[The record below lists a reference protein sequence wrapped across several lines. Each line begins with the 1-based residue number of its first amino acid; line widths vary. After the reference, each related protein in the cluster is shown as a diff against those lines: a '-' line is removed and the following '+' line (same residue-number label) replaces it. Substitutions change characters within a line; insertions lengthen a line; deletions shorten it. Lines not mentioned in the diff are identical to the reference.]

1 MNIKPNIFRL
11 ATKELSQDGF
21 FTWLLQWADNDH
33 NQHDQQLNETAK
45 DFVRLLLG
53 QTADYQINKVEADRQ
68 WNNID
73 IWAEINDEYFIAI
86 EDKTNT
92 GEHSEQLER
101 YKQIATEHYKDKN
114 HKLVF
119 VYLKT
124 GNESSATLKKIVE
137 KGYSTIDRKTVLNVL
152 NKRQVSNEI
161 FNDFKEYL
169 SAIENQTNSF
179 TKFENITS
187 DWKAGEG
194 FYIKLQ
200 ELIDDFTDWRYVP
213 NQMGGF
219 LGFWYHWTGTNDIGE
234 IYIQIENAFE
244 YGIKLVIKIA
254 DWEPSTETLYELLN
268 EIKPFADKNKI
279 SIVKP
284 DKYRAGATS
293 TLAIIENA
301 FIADSDGNLDLDK
314 FIETLKKLERT
325 LDEYCTVKE
334 TQQVTAPLRY
344 GGECNT
350 PHFLYQRSSNLS

>member
-1 MNIKPNIFRL
+1 MKPNIFRL

-21 FTWLLQWADNDH
+21 FTWLLQWADNEH
-33 NQHDQQLNETAK
+33 NKQDQQLNETAK

-53 QTADYQINKVEADRQ
+53 KGADYIIDKVEAGRQ

-73 IWAEINDEYFIAI
+73 IWAEINDEYFIGI

-101 YKQIATEHYKDKN
+101 YKQIATDHYKDKN

-119 VYLKT
+119 IYLKT
-124 GNESSATLKKIVE
+124 GNESSATLKKVVE
-137 KGYSTIDRKTVLNVL
+137 KGYTTIDRKAILNVL
-152 NKRQVSNEI
+152 NKRVVHNEI
-161 FNDFKEYL
+161 FNDFVEYL
-169 SAIENQTNSF
+169 TAIENQTNSY
-179 TKFENITS
+179 TKFDNIIS

-194 FYIKLQ
+194 FFIKLQ
-200 ELIDDFTDWRYVP
+200 ELIPEWTDWRYVA

-219 LGFWYHWTGTNDIGE
+219 LGFWYHWQGTNEIGE

-254 DWEPSTETLYELLN
+254 DWEPSTERLYKLLN
-268 EIKPFADKNKI
+268 EIKPFAAKNGI

-293 TLAIIENA
+293 TLAIIEDA
-301 FIADSDGNLDLDK
+301 FTVDNEGNLEIDK
-314 FIETLKKLERT
+314 FLKTLKALEKT
-325 LDEYCTVKE
+325 IDEYCE
-334 TQQVTAPLRY
+334 EYNTA
-344 GGECNT
+344 GNKV
-350 PHFLYQRSSNLS
+350 

>member
-1 MNIKPNIFRL
+1 MNKPNIFRL

-21 FTWLLQWADNDH
+21 FTWLLQWADNEYRH
-33 NQHDQQLNETAK
+33 IDQQLNETAK

-53 QTADYQINKVEADRQ
+53 KTADYPITKVEAGRQ

-73 IWAEINDEYFIAI
+73 IWAEINDEYFIGI

-101 YKQIATEHYKDKN
+101 YKQMASDHYKEKN

-124 GNESSATLKKIVE
+124 GNESTSTLKKVIE
-137 KGYSTIDRKTVLNVL
+137 KGYSTIDRKTVLSVL
-152 NKRQVSNEI
+152 NKRAISNEI
-161 FNDFKEYL
+161 LNDFKEYL
-169 SAIENQTNSF
+169 TAIENQTNSF
-179 TKFENITS
+179 TKFENIIS

-200 ELIDDFTDWRYVP
+200 ELIDDWTDWRYVP

-219 LGFWYHWTGTNDIGE
+219 LGFWYHWQGTNNIGE

-268 EIKPFADKNKI
+268 EIKPYAVKNGI

-284 DKYRAGATS
+284 DKYRAGETS
-293 TLAIIENA
+293 TLAIVENA
-301 FIADSDGNLDLDK
+301 FPVDSEGNLELDK
-314 FIETLKKLERT
+314 FINTLKALEIT
-325 LDEYCTVKE
+325 IDEYCE
-334 TQQVTAPLRY
+334 EYNTA
-344 GGECNT
+344 GNKG
-350 PHFLYQRSSNLS
+350 

>member
-1 MNIKPNIFRL
+1 MKPNIFTL

-21 FTWLLQWADNDH
+21 FTWLLQWADNSNRQFDL
-33 NQHDQQLNETAK
+33 QLNETAK
-45 DFVRLLLG
+45 DFIRLLIG
-53 QTADYQINKVEADRQ
+53 QTNDYQITKVEAGRQ

-73 IWAEINDEYFIAI
+73 IWAKINDEYFIGI

-92 GEHSEQLER
+92 GEHSDQLER
-101 YKQIATEHYKDKN
+101 YKQIATDHYKDKN
-114 HKLVF
+114 YKLVF

-124 GNESSATLKKIVE
+124 GNESSAKLKKIIE
-137 KGYSTIDRKTVLNVL
+137 KGYSIIDRKAVLSIL
-152 NKRQVSNEI
+152 NKREVHNEI

-169 SAIENQTNSF
+169 NAIENQTNSY

-187 DWKAGEG
+187 NWKAGEG
-194 FYIKLQ
+194 FFIKLQ
-200 ELIDDFTDWRYVP
+200 ELIHEWTDWGYVP

-219 LGFWYHWTGTNDIGE
+219 LGFWYHWTGTDKIGE

-268 EIKPFADKNKI
+268 EFKPYAEKNGI

-284 DKYRAGATS
+284 NKYRAGTTS

-301 FIADSDGNLDLDK
+301 FTVDNEGNLEIDK
-314 FIETLKKLERT
+314 FINTLKALEKT
-325 LDEYCTVKE
+325 IDEYCAEYNKS
-334 TQQVTAPLRY
+334 
-344 GGECNT
+344 CNIV
-350 PHFLYQRSSNLS
+350 

>member
-1 MNIKPNIFRL
+1 MKPNIFRL

-33 NQHDQQLNETAK
+33 SQHDLQLNETAK

-53 QTADYQINKVEADRQ
+53 QTPDYQVNKVEAGRQ

-73 IWAEINDEYFIAI
+73 IWAEINDEYFIGI

-101 YKQIATEHYKDKN
+101 YKQIATDHYKEKN

-124 GNESSATLKKIVE
+124 GNESSATLKKVIE
-137 KGYSTIDRKTVLNVL
+137 KGYSTIDRKSVLSIL
-152 NKRQVSNEI
+152 NKREVHNEI
-161 FNDFKEYL
+161 FNDFNEYL
-169 SAIENQTNSF
+169 TVIENQTNSF

-187 DWKAGEG
+187 EWKAGEG
-194 FYIKLQ
+194 FFIKLQ
-200 ELIDDFTDWRYVP
+200 ELIPEWTDWRYVA

-219 LGFWYHWTGTNDIGE
+219 LGFWYHWQGTNDIGE

-244 YGIKLVIKIA
+244 YEIKLVIKIA
-254 DWEPSTETLYELLN
+254 DWEPSTETLYELLE
-268 EIKPFADKNKI
+268 EIKPYAVKNGI

-301 FIADSDGNLDLDK
+301 FTVDNGGNLEIDK
-314 FIETLKKLERT
+314 FLKTLKSLEKT
-325 LDEYCTVKE
+325 IDEYCE
-334 TQQVTAPLRY
+334 DYNTA
-344 GGECNT
+344 GN
-350 PHFLYQRSSNLS
+350 SV